1 VVSELMPANGHRPDE
16 VRLGDAPGNVLNIE
30 TLVAAVR
37 LWWAAEP
44 ESFGFYVAKA
54 LTGVPPKAKRGQS

>member
-1 VVSELMPANGHRPDE
+1 MVSELMPANGHRPDE

-44 ESFGFYVAKA
+44 ESFGF
-54 LTGVPPKAKRGQS
+54 